1 LLLFF
6 DCFFTQLAN
15 FDYFSRL
22 FILHKESSKSKH
34 TFSVISSMA
43 VAEISLERIAQVIIF
58 LHDFSEKLD
67 FLPLISRTYLLME
80 VVLQH
85 FISLQVTRSHVAAAK
100 CLGNHAGDHRGS
112 RRFHIAPPTSQRCSC
127 YEAGWADQQNERYNS
142 SKFLKVE
149 QK

>member
-67 FLPLISRTYLLME
+67 FLRIDL
-80 VVLQH
+80 
-85 FISLQVTRSHVAAAK
+85 
-100 CLGNHAGDHRGS
+100 
-112 RRFHIAPPTSQRCSC
+112 
-127 YEAGWADQQNERYNS
+127 
-142 SKFLKVE
+142 
-149 QK
+149 